1 MDEYLAQQLQ
11 ILVVGTWQESAKSAD
26 AIVRVGEPAVIPMI
40 QALEDSPFDVFEH
53 TRWRITDVLG
63 RLGDT
68 RAVPHLIPLL
78 ASDNPHLRQEVARA
92 LGKLKD
98 ERAIAPLIDTF
109 RREEFFDDDEVEAI
123 TGWEVA
129 AEALAEFEGAAV
141 PSLIEALY
149 DSHGN
154 VRAWAADALRQIR
167 DARAVDPLIHVLT
180 DREVQV
186 RIDSALALGAI
197 GDARAIAP
205 LISVLQH
212 DDNDIVRYSAASA
225 LGELVHGEVLEPL
238 VHAVY
243 DPVSDVRI
251 AAIVALAK
259 SAGVEV
265 LQLILNLLHDPD
277 ACVRSAACHALAAIG
292 DERAIPAL
300 EEVIEHDKGRYRAIL
315 VRGSAE
321 YAIASI
327 KQKRE
332 R

>member
-1 MDEYLAQQLQ
+1 
-11 ILVVGTWQESAKSAD
+11 
-26 AIVRVGEPAVIPMI
+26 MI
-40 QALEDSPFDVFEH
+40 QALEDSPPDVFEH
-53 TRWRITDVLG
+53 TRRRITEVLG

-78 ASDNPHLRQEVARA
+78 ASRNPHLRQEVARA
-92 LGKLKD
+92 LGTLKD

-109 RREEFFDDDEVEAI
+109 RREDLFEDDEVEAI

-141 PSLIEALY
+141 PSLIEALG
-149 DSHGN
+149 DSQGN
-154 VRAWAADALRQIR
+154 VRAWTADALRQIR
-167 DARAVDPLIHVLT
+167 DIRAVDPLIHVLT

-197 GDARAIAP
+197 GDARAISP
-205 LISVLQH
+205 IISILQQDEDLH
-212 DDNDIVRYSAASA
+212 VRYSAASA

-238 VHAVY
+238 VRALN
-243 DPVSDVRI
+243 DPETDVRS
-251 AAIVALAK
+251 AAVLALAK
-259 SAGVEV
+259 SARVEV
-265 LQLILNLLHDPD
+265 LQLILDLLYDPD
-277 ACVRSAACHALAAIG
+277 TCVRSTACHALGMIG

-300 EEVIEHDKGRYRAIL
+300 EEVFEHDKGRCRAIL

-327 KQKRE
+327 KQLRE
-332 R
+332 H